1 MSYQV
6 IARKWRP
13 QEFDGVIFQDHVSR
27 TIKNGIKKGRI
38 SHAFLFSGPRGVGK
52 TTMARIL
59 ARALNCVNGP
69 TESPCGVC
77 EHCTEIRAGNSFDVI
92 EIDGASNSGV
102 DHIRELRENVNF
114 APAKCRYKVYIID
127 EVHMLSREAFNA
139 LLKTLEEPPAHIVFV
154 FATTEFHRIPETIL
168 SRCQKFFFKKIS
180 IDAIVAHLAS
190 IVKAEGFSID
200 PKALYPVARAAD
212 GSMRDAQSL
221 LDQMLSFAEGEV
233 GEEDALAI
241 LGVVP
246 LGSYL
251 LLLETMSAGGR
262 REAVMEVDRVIE
274 LGVDIARYAA
284 GLVDAIR
291 ALRLVKNG
299 IAVQELLGY
308 SAEETA
314 AITALAGRFVDEE
327 LSGIFRIGSDLLA
340 DLRTSA
346 NERINLEMALLDMIA
361 LKNAPSIAALLKML
375 DEGGPIR
382 PSAGDAKSAPANPA
396 AEKSAPAKP
405 ARPAEAR
412 APRTDEKLLPKKQSN
427 AKAAPQGVP
436 SDAQMRAAWRDL
448 IKEIE
453 TTRSFLHFNLKE
465 ARVELR
471 DRTLAIIFP
480 EGGGHEYNSRV
491 LDRAAQDFIKE
502 ELLKRTGFEAGLFV
516 TSGPRVREEEPAIE
530 EAPPPPEAEMIMN
543 PETDEIKMTNPVV
556 EKVRDAFSG
565 KILEKGDE

>member
-27 TIKNGIKKGRI
+27 TIKNSIKKGRI

-180 IDAIVAHLAS
+180 IDAIVAHLDS

-200 PKALYPVARAAD
+200 PRALYPVARAAD

-251 LLLETMSAGGR
+251 LLLETIAAGGR

-284 GLVDAIR
+284 GLVDVIR

-308 SAEETA
+308 STEEAA

-340 DLRTSA
+340 GLRTSA

-382 PSAGDAKSAPANPA
+382 PSAGDPGP
-396 AEKSAPAKP
+396 APAKP
-405 ARPAEAR
+405 AEKPASAKPAPPAETR
-412 APRTDEKLLPKKQSN
+412 APRTDEKLLPKKQAG
-427 AKAAPQGVP
+427 AKAAAQGVP

-471 DRTLAIIFP
+471 ERTLAIIFP

-491 LDRAAQDFIKE
+491 LDRAAQDFIKA
-502 ELLKRTGFEAGLFV
+502 ELLKRTGFDVGLLV
-516 TSGPRVREEEPAIE
+516 TSGPRARAEEPVIE

-543 PETDEIKMTNPVV
+543 PETDEIKMVNPVV